1 MQIFEVDSLSGKP
14 SSPQEFIGRRRY
26 LGISLGIPLARPI
39 VLTTTVHFMRPLI
52 SVIVCL
58 ELALGFVAPLA
69 SAKSKT
75 NLSVDSEYVLAL
87 GTANDFLRAWQTQD
101 REAGILLLTD
111 RLKQHTSEDALEN
124 FFSCL
129 GGKSHSFEIA
139 RGKKVAPG
147 RYRFPVSLFQK
158 PQSPGTRWLR
168 PQSSSLVVVRT
179 GGTEWSIDKLP

>member
-1 MQIFEVDSLSGKP
+1 M
-14 SSPQEFIGRRRY
+14 
-26 LGISLGIPLARPI
+26 GISLGIPLALPI
-39 VLTTTVHFMRPLI
+39 VLTTTVRFMRRLI

-58 ELALGFVAPLA
+58 QLSLGFVAPLA
-69 SAKSKT
+69 SGKSKT
-75 NLSVDSEYVLAL
+75 NPSVDSEYVLAL

-111 RLKQHTSEDALEN
+111 RLKQRTSEDGLEN
-124 FFSCL
+124 FFSCVA
-129 GGKSHSFEIA
+129 GKSQSFEIA

-158 PQSPGTRWLR
+158 PANRGTRWLR

-179 GGTEWSIDKLP
+179 GGSEWSIDKLP

>member
-1 MQIFEVDSLSGKP
+1 MSLQVDAILRIF
-14 SSPQEFIGRRRY
+14 
-26 LGISLGIPLARPI
+26 LGIPYVRPGM
-39 VLTTTVHFMRPLI
+39 LTTTVHFMRRLI

-58 ELALGFVAPLA
+58 QLWLGFVGPLA

-75 NLSVDSEYVLAL
+75 NPSVDSEYVLAL

-124 FFSCL
+124 FFSCMA
-129 GGKSHSFEIA
+129 GKSQSFEIA

-158 PQSPGTRWLR
+158 PASPGTRWLR
-168 PQSSSLVVVRT
+168 PQTSSLVVVRS
-179 GGTEWSIDKLP
+179 GGRAWSIDKLP